1 MGWGGHGPERIA
13 IAKSRRKLK
22 NQIIPLTRASA
33 TAELGTGVK
42 IAITHSRENNK
53 NNKYGE
59 ANVQTSTFLQ
69 QTSSLS
75 M

>member
-1 MGWGGHGPERIA
+1 MHCHC
-13 IAKSRRKLK
+13 
-22 NQIIPLTRASA
+22 QIKKKTEESNYTSNKASA
-33 TAELGTGVK
+33 TTELGTGVK